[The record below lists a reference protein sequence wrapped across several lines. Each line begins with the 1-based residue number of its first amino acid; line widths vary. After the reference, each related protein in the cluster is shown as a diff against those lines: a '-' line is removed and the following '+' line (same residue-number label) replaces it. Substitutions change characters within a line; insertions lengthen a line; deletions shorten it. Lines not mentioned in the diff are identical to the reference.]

1 MVAVLCC
8 LVSTPVFP
16 QSVRIAEVARVI
28 DGDTLTL
35 TSGETIR
42 LAGINTPEMAYKS
55 RPGEP
60 LAVEARD
67 ALQAQVSSGWVSVET
82 APQAK
87 DRYGRTLAY
96 LFTPD
101 GASIQAALLR
111 AGLASA
117 VVISPNDRYLEGFI
131 WAEDAAR
138 RFDRGIWALPYYA
151 PQPPDRVRGGYQFVH
166 GRLSRIEIGEKW
178 FIFSL
183 DQKFV
188 ILVRRTDWQAY
199 FGYSP
204 WALDQATI
212 VARGWVSKKKSRAT
226 LVISH
231 PFMLERC
238 STDPQRLCPAN

>member
-1 MVAVLCC
+1 M
-8 LVSTPVFP
+8 
-16 QSVRIAEVARVI
+16 I

-55 RPGEP
+55 RPAEP
-60 LAVEARD
+60 LAVAARD
-67 ALQAQVSSGWVSVET
+67 ALQAQVSSGWVGVET

-87 DRYGRTLAY
+87 DRHGRTLAY

-101 GASIQAALLR
+101 GASIQEALLR

-131 WAEDAAR
+131 RAEDAAR

-151 PQPPDRVRGGYQFVH
+151 PHSPDHVRGGYQFVR
-166 GRLSRIEIGEKW
+166 GRLSPIEIGEKW

-183 DQKFV
+183 GQKFV
-188 ILVRRTDWQAY
+188 ILVRRTDWQTY

-212 VARGWVSKKKSRAT
+212 VARGWISKKKSRSK

-238 STDPQRLCPAN
+238 GTDLQRLCPAN

>member
-1 MVAVLCC
+1 VVAVLCC

-16 QSVRIAEVARVI
+16 QSARIAEVARVI

-60 LAVEARD
+60 LAVAARD
-67 ALQAQVSSGWVSVET
+67 ALQAQVSGGWVGVET

-87 DRYGRTLAY
+87 DRHGRTLAY

-117 VVISPNDRYLEGFI
+117 VVISPNDYYLEGFI
-131 WAEDAAR
+131 RAEDAAR
-138 RFDRGIWALPYYA
+138 RFDRGIWALPYYV
-151 PQPPDRVRGGYQFVH
+151 PHPPDRVRGGYQFVR

-183 DQKFV
+183 GQKFV
-188 ILVRRTDWQAY
+188 ILVRRTDWQTY

-212 VARGWVSKKKSRAT
+212 VARGWVSKKQSRSK

-238 STDPQRLCPAN
+238 GTDPQRLCPAN